1 MGDDLYP
8 ADSGNPKGYFE
19 SPEINGINE
28 GLLSQVLPR
37 TKQSLLDKFLH
48 RNEPDRRWNRW
59 LSVLAPGCR
68 VTSTPKLAQR
78 IKALTTRSPFCF
90 KDPRFC
96 YTLGP
101 WREFVESPVFLC
113 VFRHPTA
120 TADSIVK
127 EQARRA
133 DSGEDSIVVE
143 QALRVW
149 QAMYTYVLEVH
160 YPVGGDWLFV
170 HYDQLVDG
178 TASALI
184 GNRLSVDINA
194 GFAEPSLQRSLP
206 RFDPL
211 SAEVEGLYRRLTE
224 LAGYRAAGPE

>member
-1 MGDDLYP
+1 MGNDLYP
-8 ADSGNPKGYFE
+8 PDPGNLKGYFE

-28 GLLSQVLPR
+28 GLLSDALPR
-37 TKQSLLDKFLH
+37 PRQSFLDRFLH

-59 LSVLAPGCR
+59 LSVLAPDCR
-68 VTSTPKLAQR
+68 ITSTPKLASR

-96 YTLGP
+96 YTLGA
-101 WREFVESPVFLC
+101 WRGFVANPLFLC
-113 VFRHPTA
+113 VFRRPTA

-133 DSGEDSIVVE
+133 AFGEDTIAID

-160 YPVGGDWLFV
+160 YPLGGDWMFM

-184 GNRLSVDINA
+184 ANRLGVDVNA
-194 GFAEPSLQRSLP
+194 GFAEASLQRSRP
-206 RFDPL
+206 RFEPL
-211 SAEVEGLYRRLTE
+211 SPEVEHLYLKLTS
-224 LAGYRAAGPE
+224 LAGYTPASPE